1 MSTNKTQAEQLP
13 QDAVMQSVLI
23 SENDFRVG
31 NLFYGNYETEEDEKI
46 HSVICKILG
55 YEPFDS
61 YFWVE
66 NKEGIE
72 EFCSF
77 QKIPI
82 TEEWILKLGF
92 IKDEILEFYRND
104 KSNSTIIIDYDF
116 ICLLGYSHVKIKYVH
131 QLQKL
136 YFALTQRELTVA

>member
-1 MSTNKTQAEQLP
+1 MITKKTQTEQLP

-131 QLQKL
+131 QLQNL

>member
-1 MSTNKTQAEQLP
+1 MKNGINENKALSQTS
-13 QDAVMQSVLI
+13 VMQSVLI

-31 NLFYGNYETEEDEKI
+31 NLFYGNYETEENEKI

-55 YEPFDS
+55 YDPFDS
-61 YFWVE
+61 HFWVE

-131 QLQKL
+131 QLQNL
-136 YFALTQRELTVA
+136 YYALTQRELTVA

>member
-1 MSTNKTQAEQLP
+1 MKNGINENKALSQTS
-13 QDAVMQSVLI
+13 VMQSVLI

-55 YEPFDS
+55 YDPFDS
-61 YFWVE
+61 HFWVE

-131 QLQKL
+131 QLQNL
-136 YFALTQRELTVA
+136 YYALTQRELTVA

>member
-1 MSTNKTQAEQLP
+1 MKNGINENKALSQTS
-13 QDAVMQSVLI
+13 VMQSVLI

-55 YEPFDS
+55 YDPFDS
-61 YFWVE
+61 HFCVE

-82 TEEWILKLGF
+82 TEVWILKLGF
-92 IKDEILEFYRND
+92 IKDEILKFYRND

-131 QLQKL
+131 QLQNL
-136 YFALTQRELTVA
+136 YYALTQRELTVA

>member
-1 MSTNKTQAEQLP
+1 
-13 QDAVMQSVLI
+13 MQSVLI
-23 SENDFRVG
+23 SEKDFRVG
-31 NLFYGNYETEEDEKI
+31 NFFYGNYEIEEDEKI

-55 YEPFDS
+55 YHPYNSF
-61 YFWVE
+61 FWVE

-82 TEEWILKLGF
+82 TEEWLFKLGF
-92 IKDEILEFYRND
+92 FKYNNAYVLEKPTENIMNFKFSIWND
-104 KSNSTIIIDYDF
+104 FTYNSSEFPIE
-116 ICLLGYSHVKIKYVH
+116 LKYVH
-131 QLQKL
+131 QLQNL

>member
-1 MSTNKTQAEQLP
+1 MNTNKTQTEQLT

-55 YEPFDS
+55 YDPFDS
-61 YFWVE
+61 HFWVE

-131 QLQKL
+131 QLQNL
-136 YFALTQRELTVA
+136 YYALTQRELTVA

>member
-1 MSTNKTQAEQLP
+1 MNTNKTQTEQLT

-46 HSVICKILG
+46 HSVICNILG
-55 YEPFDS
+55 YDPFDS
-61 YFWVE
+61 HFWVE

-72 EFCSF
+72 DFCSF

-131 QLQKL
+131 QLQNL
-136 YFALTQRELTVA
+136 YYALTQRELTVA